1 MLRVGCV
8 AACTLSGKLPRSRA
22 GLNLILTIFIFSM
35 LLFGAL
41 FCFCQTVAEAGNL
54 HDDISLDSAYS
65 ALVEFVKQTQPT
77 SSNSASAK
85 EYTNADDVYS
95 DGAYSALREFAQR
108 IGADQSESLGARPK
122 FAEADDAFGALKQFL
137 RGGAEQPKSPSEG
150 EKPNAAKK
158 ATPKLDAVD
167 AISVGSKVCMT
178 CHAAQADTFGQTL
191 MGRIDKTKNSLRIA
205 PQCETCHGAGSAH
218 VKAGGGRGVGGII
231 SFRPDDSSR
240 TAEENNAICLGC
252 HEKGNQTY
260 WRGSTHQTR
269 DVACVSCHTVM
280 RKVTP
285 TRQLKLATVM
295 DTCFQCHKD
304 RRAQTM
310 RSSHM
315 PMREGKITCVNCHNP
330 HGSATEKML
339 KANSVNDTCYRCH
352 ADKRGPFLFEHPP
365 VRENCLNCHEPHG
378 SNHEY
383 LLKVMR
389 PRLCQQCHTAAM
401 GYPGSA
407 TSILS
412 VGNSCANCHTQVH
425 GSNHPSGGRAHR

>member
-1 MLRVGCV
+1 MIGVGCIS
-8 AACTLSGKLPRSRA
+8 ACILSSAPSRPT
-22 GLNLILTIFIFSM
+22 GLNPKSTILIFSV

-41 FCFCQTVAEAGNL
+41 FGFCQTVRAEADAL
-54 HDDISLDSAYS
+54 HGGIYSDSVYS
-65 ALVEFVKQTQPT
+65 TLVEFVKQTQPT
-77 SSNSASAK
+77 SSNSAGVK
-85 EYTNADDVYS
+85 ERTITDGVYS

-108 IGADQSESLGARPK
+108 IGADQPESLRARPK
-122 FAEADDAFGALKQFL
+122 LAEADDALGALQQFL
-137 RGGAEQPKSPSEG
+137 QGGGEQPKSPSQD
-150 EKPNAAKK
+150 EKPNEAKK
-158 ATPKLDAVD
+158 ATPKLDGVG
-167 AISVGSKVCMT
+167 AISVGNKVCMT
-178 CHAAQADTFGQTL
+178 CHATLADTFGQTL
-191 MGRIDKTKNSLRIA
+191 MGRIDTSKNSLRFA
-205 PQCETCHGAGSAH
+205 PQCETCHGPGSAH

-231 SFRPDDSSR
+231 SFRPDDLSR

-285 TRQLKLATVM
+285 RMQLKQATVM

-304 RRAQTM
+304 RRAETM

-315 PMREGKITCVNCHNP
+315 PVREGKITCVNCHNP
-330 HGSATEKML
+330 HGSATAKML
-339 KANSVNDTCYRCH
+339 KGNSVNDTCYRCH
-352 ADKRGPFLFEHPP
+352 ADKRGPFLFEHAP

-389 PRLCQQCHTAAM
+389 PRLCQQCHTEAM
-401 GYPGSA
+401 GFPGASG
-407 TSILS
+407 SMLS

-425 GSNHPSGGRAHR
+425 GSNHPSGGRQHR